1 MGPNSDLRVTAPTNS
16 LLSIDIYRFPEDFIS
31 ATATAAT
38 DEYFHAVRI
47 SDVDFV
53 NITMPSSALADLD
66 VVSS

>member
-1 MGPNSDLRVTAPTNS
+1 MKKIDRRGLMRSVRPG
-16 LLSIDIYRFPEDFIS
+16 IDIYRFPEDFIS